1 MLVFICSPPR
11 ASKFGLSVNDC
22 VLVLVDLRRKSLLAS
37 LAGVGCAAVTL
48 SIVAVK
54 DNILILFLL
63 VDQIW
68 LPVQTP

>member
-1 MLVFICSPPR
+1 MLIVICSPPR
-11 ASKFGLSVNDC
+11 ASKLGLSVNDC

-37 LAGVGCAAVTL
+37 LAGVGRAAVTL

-54 DNILILFLL
+54 DKILILFLL

-68 LPVQTP
+68 SPVQTP

>member
-1 MLVFICSPPR
+1 M
-11 ASKFGLSVNDC
+11 NDC

-37 LAGVGCAAVTL
+37 LAGVGRAAVTL

-54 DNILILFLL
+54 DNILILYLL

>member
-1 MLVFICSPPR
+1 MLIVICSPPR

-22 VLVLVDLRRKSLLAS
+22 VLVFVDLRRKSLLAS

-54 DNILILFLL
+54 DNILILYLL